1 MSKLRLAG
9 TTVLMALAVAAVAVA
24 QDAVTNTYDVDGS
37 TTPRAKGSKRKP
49 VPIGI
54 TFAFTVGE
62 VQNRRPATI
71 KRYSIRFGGTQV
83 NTAVAPA
90 CSKATLDAGGPD
102 TCPRGAVLGG
112 GFVENVAGARDNPN
126 DQSIPCNASVTLV
139 NAGGRAANLYFAG
152 SPNSS
157 NPRTRCAIELAAT
170 IPARY
175 VQRGSETALEFE
187 VPDSLLH
194 PLNTL
199 SNAVKRASARV
210 PRKTKRIRGRKRG
223 YFEAI
228 GGCTRG
234 SRTIT
239 VVFTPEQGENAT
251 AQSKARC

>member
-1 MSKLRLAG
+1 MSKLRLAA
-9 TTVLMALAVAAVAVA
+9 TAVPMVLVVAAGAVA
-24 QDAVTNTYDVDGS
+24 QEAVTNTYDVDGS

-54 TFAFTVGE
+54 NFAFTVGE
-62 VQNRRPATI
+62 VRNRRPATI
-71 KRYSIRFGGTQV
+71 KKYSIRFDGTQV

-90 CSKATLDAGGPD
+90 CPKATLDGGGPEA
-102 TCPRGAVLGG
+102 CPRGSVLGG
-112 GFVENVAGARDNPN
+112 GFIENAAGARDDPN
-126 DQSIPCNASVTLV
+126 DQSISCNASVTLV

-152 SPNSS
+152 RPDSAD
-157 NPRTRCAIELAAT
+157 PRTRCAIELGAT

-175 VQRGSETALEFE
+175 VQRGNATALEFE

-210 PRKTKRIRGRKRG
+210 PRKTKRIRGKKRG

-228 GGCTRG
+228 GGCSGG
-234 SRTIT
+234 SRTVT
-239 VVFTPEQGENAT
+239 VVFTPEQGEDAT
-251 AQSKARC
+251 AQAQAKC